1 MTDVVRRYLSER
13 LEDVTLAMTTRELL
27 AAARGAPTVSF
38 DQLEELLEA
47 VDPIK
52 FAAAALTADRA
63 RALGATAQ
71 GIVRDEHD
79 RAEAA
84 PAGAGPPGGAARSTT
99 GPPSLRHPGG
109 WLCFFRFPW
118 CWSF

>member
-79 RAEAA
+79 RAAAA
-84 PAGAGPPGGAARSTT
+84 PAGKIAEHNAGIPV
-99 GPPSLRHPGG
+99 H
-109 WLCFFRFPW
+109 
-118 CWSF
+118 

>member
-52 FAAAALTADRA
+52 FPAAALTADRA
-63 RALGATAQ
+63 RALGATAP

-79 RAEAA
+79 RAQGA
-84 PAGAGPPGGAARSTT
+84 PAGAAPAERRATT
-99 GPPSLRHPGG
+99 HTDPAPLR
-109 WLCFFRFPW
+109 
-118 CWSF
+118 